1 MSTPKK
7 IFNRSGVINIDNS
20 ETFPILNVIFSKEKK
35 ASRKD
40 NQIVSV
46 PEKELPQNTPG
57 EDGNRKNSNTLIT
70 RIKLITQNLSSY

>member
-7 IFNRSGVINIDNS
+7 IFNSSGVINIDNS

-57 EDGNRKNSNTLIT
+57 EDGHRKNSNTLIT